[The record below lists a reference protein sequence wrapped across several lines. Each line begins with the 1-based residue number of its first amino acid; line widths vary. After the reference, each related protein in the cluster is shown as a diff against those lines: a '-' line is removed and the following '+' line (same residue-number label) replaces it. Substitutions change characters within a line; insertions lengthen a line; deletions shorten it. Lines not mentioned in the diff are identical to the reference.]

1 MIKNSLEWKKILYKN
16 YQVIAKFINQT
27 DKNSISYSKFEIAIF
42 TSAFIIRKLA
52 ESNKIPPDLLRKELT
67 IKEIKKKSDIHI
79 DIVNDHRFSKIY
91 EMKATVKKID
101 LGYLINQL
109 IHSFS
114 FYVFLNNKGLVDT
127 ILINSD
133 FSKRKSAYLIKLS
146 ILLENILYVSEGSM
160 DKATYQRLNEYDKKG
175 NIIESNVIKLTSGTY
190 SFPHEMNLKKIIR
203 DTFAGKVYK
212 RNEGSRNK

>member
-212 RNEGSRNK
+212 RNQGSRNK